1 MIELTQKILTLDS
14 ESERALKKADARALN
29 VMKEADL
36 HASRLIEEEQQL
48 FEKQKERDAAAADEK
63 LEVQRRQA
71 IAALEQKMEAYDRS
85 LDVEALIEHLL
96 SAAKDRVCH

>member
-14 ESERALKKADARALN
+14 ESEIALKKADARALD

-36 HASRLIEEEQQL
+36 HAGRLIEEEQQL
-48 FEKQKERDAAAADEK
+48 FEKQKEYDAVLLEEK

-71 IAALEQKMEAYDRS
+71 VIVLEQKMKAYES
-85 LDVEALIEHLL
+85 SFDVEALIEHLL
-96 SAAKDRVCH
+96 SAAKDKVCH

>member
-14 ESERALKKADARALN
+14 ESETAIKKADAAALE

-36 HASRLIEEEQQL
+36 HAGRLIEEEQQL
-48 FEKQKERDAAAADEK
+48 FEKQKERDVAAQDEK
-63 LEVQRRQA
+63 LDVQRRQA
-71 IAALEQKMEAYDRS
+71 TAALKQKMEAYERS
-85 LDVEALIEHLL
+85 FDVETLIEHLL

>member
-14 ESERALKKADARALN
+14 ESETVLKKADARALD

-36 HASRLIEEEQQL
+36 HAGRLIEEEQQL
-48 FEKQKERDAAAADEK
+48 FEKQKEYDAVLLEEK

-71 IAALEQKMEAYDRS
+71 VIVLEQKMKAYES
-85 LDVEALIEHLL
+85 SFDVEALIEHLL
-96 SAAKDRVCH
+96 SAAKDKVCH

>member
-14 ESERALKKADARALN
+14 ESETALKKADARTLD

-36 HASRLIEEEQQL
+36 HAGRLIEEEQQL
-48 FEKQKERDAAAADEK
+48 FEKQKERDVAAQDEK

-71 IAALEQKMEAYDRS
+71 TAALKQKMKAYESS